1 MRYFLLLSLVIAMV
15 TGCARDPLSPPSDS
29 DNQLQFK
36 PQASAQEGSYRL
48 WGEWKLYF
56 DANHENVDL
65 VPVRNA
71 RFHLNALKFLESYC
85 TDCVKLIKLKNNGN
99 GTVDLT
105 VQLTHPFPGLPQ
117 YTGFDVKGIMMFDG
131 SYEFPFDSTKWHLP
145 NPYFEISWREMGD
158 PEVLNPD
165 GYTPRWAPSWES
177 GSDLPIFN
185 YWKGKFAFGEPNAD
199 LNAFLDFYS
208 LEERHIFLVNS
219 KVNRTY
225 TIWLPPGEPVVA
237 GYAVEACWEPP
248 TVTPVTNPI
257 EDFPSSANQPEAYH
271 FKVVVNEGEVI
282 TDCDEWLPGSWLCDL
297 IYADIAQWGGVTS
310 YFWFKWPPDGVGDGG
325 PIKQCDPPVE
335 GRFEIG
341 SFAPCEFGN
350 GTFRGVCVNSYFMNY
365 HQNIAYTIFDW
376 TVNDPTI

>member
-1 MRYFLLLSLVIAMV
+1 
-15 TGCARDPLSPPSDS
+15 
-29 DNQLQFK
+29 
-36 PQASAQEGSYRL
+36 
-48 WGEWKLYF
+48 
-56 DANHENVDL
+56 
-65 VPVRNA
+65 
-71 RFHLNALKFLESYC
+71 
-85 TDCVKLIKLKNNGN
+85 
-99 GTVDLT
+99 
-105 VQLTHPFPGLPQ
+105 
-117 YTGFDVKGIMMFDG
+117 
-131 SYEFPFDSTKWHLP
+131 
-145 NPYFEISWREMGD
+145 
-158 PEVLNPD
+158 
-165 GYTPRWAPSWES
+165 
-177 GSDLPIFN
+177 
-185 YWKGKFAFGEPNAD
+185 
-199 LNAFLDFYS
+199 
-208 LEERHIFLVNS
+208 
-219 KVNRTY
+219 
-225 TIWLPPGEPVVA
+225 VA

-248 TVTPVTNPI
+248 TVMPVTNPI